1 MYGGGFAT
9 IPAFLADI
17 FGPDNVGAIHGA
29 LLTAWS
35 AAAVAGPVII
45 TELSNRAK
53 AALAPGG
60 RSHSHLRHAAAG
72 AGRAARSRIRP
83 DAAGPPAAGSP
94 AVGASAFLA
103 SLFDRRLLAF
113 SGKGGAGKSTA
124 TAAFAVAAAR
134 AGKRVLVVEIG
145 EHERISRLFGAPP
158 VGYGGGIVYRPGAAG
173 APPVTAMCIT
183 ASEALREYG
192 MRTVRFETLYN
203 AVFDNPV
210 VRYLS
215 AAAPAVQ
222 ELNILGK
229 IESLHR
235 ESIDPAPGARFDLML
250 LDAPATG
257 HAVAL
262 FESPRLAM
270 RLAQAG
276 PIHAMVERVWRLV
289 TDPART
295 ALNIV
300 SLPQDVVVN
309 ESLEFAAR
317 IGALGIPPGWSSST
331 ASTLTRFRRT
341 TSTAQLPGPPSATH
355 RWPTRSW
362 TRHDRSRCAAVSR
375 NR

>member
-1 MYGGGFAT
+1 
-9 IPAFLADI
+9 
-17 FGPDNVGAIHGA
+17 
-29 LLTAWS
+29 
-35 AAAVAGPVII
+35 
-45 TELSNRAK
+45 
-53 AALAPGG
+53 
-60 RSHSHLRHAAAG
+60 
-72 AGRAARSRIRP
+72 
-83 DAAGPPAAGSP
+83 
-94 AVGASAFLA
+94 LA

-158 VGYGGGIVYRPGAAG
+158 VGYSGAIVYRPGAAG

-210 VRYLS
+210 VRYFS

-289 TDPART
+289 TDPVRT

-317 IGALGIPPGWSSST
+317 IRALGIPPGVVVVNGVYPDAFSQDEIDRAT
-331 ASTLTRFRRT
+331 A
-341 TSTAQLPGPPSATH
+341 G
-355 RWPTRSW
+355 
-362 TRHDRSRCAAVSR
+362 AAVSHSPLADTVVDAAR
-375 NR
+375 SITARRREQESMMARLADGIPGPQVILPLLAAGRIGRAEIEALAEHVAAGLANE